1 MLKNK
6 NILIG
11 VTGGIAAYKVVD
23 VVSRLKKLNANV
35 DVIMTESATKFVGPL
50 TFQSISQNYVSTD
63 MFEEPKSWDIEH
75 IALADKADIVLIAPA
90 TGNIIGKIANG
101 IADDMLTT
109 VIMATRAKVIFAPAM
124 NCHMYENPI
133 VQGNIE
139 KLKKLNYEF
148 IEPGT
153 GFLACGYVGKGRM
166 AEPVDIVEYILNSFV
181 EKTLLDKRILVTA
194 GPTIE
199 PLDPVRYMTN
209 YSSGKMGY
217 AIAEEAS
224 KRGGEVTLITG
235 PTHLVPPSNVKV
247 IKVNTTLDMLKATE
261 KYFDETDVLIKA
273 AAPLDYKPEKFSKEK
288 IKKEDSNEDI
298 LKIKYVRNPDIAVKL
313 GQKKK
318 KQIMV
323 GFAAETENIEEYAK
337 EKLEKK
343 NFDFIVANDV
353 SKDDAGFRTDTNIV
367 TIIDDKGNLEKY
379 PLMSKKELSKVILDK
394 VENLIEAR

>member
-23 VVSRLKKLNANV
+23 VVSRLKKMNANV
-35 DVIMTESATKFVGPL
+35 DVIMTKGATKFVGPL

-109 VIMATRAKVIFAPAM
+109 VIMATTAKVVFAPAM
-124 NCHMYENPI
+124 NSDMYANPI
-133 VQGNIE
+133 VQENIE
-139 KLKKLNYEF
+139 KLKGVDYEF

-153 GFLACGYVGKGRM
+153 GMLACGYLGKGRM
-166 AEPVDIVEYILNSFV
+166 AEPVDIVEYILNSFNK
-181 EKTLLDKRILVTA
+181 KTLLDKKILITA

-217 AIAEEAS
+217 AIADEAS
-224 KRGGEVTLITG
+224 KRGGKVVLVTG
-235 PTHLVPPSNVKV
+235 PTNITPPSNVEV
-247 IKVNTTLDMLKATE
+247 IRISTTSEMLKATE
-261 KYFDETDVLIKA
+261 KHFDETDVLIKA
-273 AAPLDYKPEKFSKEK
+273 AAPLDYKPESFSKEK
-288 IKKEDSNEDI
+288 IKKKTDNNDI
-298 LKIKYVRNPDIAVKL
+298 LEVKYVRNPDIAVKL
-313 GQKKK
+313 GKKKK

-323 GFAAETENIEEYAK
+323 GFAAETEEIEKYAK
-337 EKLEKK
+337 EKLKKK
-343 NFDFIVANDV
+343 NFDFIVANDI
-353 SKDDAGFRTDTNIV
+353 SKEDAGFRTDTNIV
-367 TIIDDKGNLEKY
+367 SIIDEKGTVEKY
-379 PLMSKKELSKVILDK
+379 PLMSKRELSKVIMDK
-394 VENLIEAR
+394 VEELIEAR